1 MLDFSCMKRIFK
13 FSIASLL
20 AMCLAVATV
29 VCCCIGSGVMAHFH
43 KAAACS
49 HCPDQN
55 SHGNSSNPAGTCPN
69 QLTSAEFLHGQ
80 AISTPNVSTQHFPAP
95 VFLNHHH
102 VILSPALSL
111 AYPPGS
117 PPLGIS
123 FIPLY
128 LRTFNLR
135 V

>member
-1 MLDFSCMKRIFK
+1 MLSFSCMKRIFK

-29 VCCCIGSGVMAHFH
+29 VCCCIAPTVMAHFH
-43 KAAACS
+43 KVAMCS
-49 HCPDQN
+49 HCPDQ
-55 SHGNSSNPAGTCPN
+55 SSQGNSSNPAGACRN

-80 AISTPNVSTQHFPAP
+80 TISTPNVSAQPFPAP
-95 VFLNHHH
+95 VFLNHHT
-102 VILSPALSL
+102 VLSPALSL

>member
-29 VCCCIGSGVMAHFH
+29 VCCCIAPAVMAHFH
-43 KAAACS
+43 KAAVCS
-49 HCPDQN
+49 HCPDQ
-55 SHGNSSNPAGTCPN
+55 SPQGNSSNPAAACRN
-69 QLTSAEFLHGQ
+69 QLTSADSFHGQ
-80 AISTPNVSTQHFPAP
+80 TISTPNVSTQPFPAS
-95 VFLNHHH
+95 VFLNHHT
-102 VILSPALSL
+102 VLSPALSL

>member
-1 MLDFSCMKRIFK
+1 MKRIFK

-29 VCCCIGSGVMAHFH
+29 VCCCIAPAVTAHFH
-43 KAAACS
+43 KVAMCS
-49 HCPDQN
+49 HCPDQ
-55 SHGNSSNPAGTCPN
+55 SSQGNSSNPAGVCRN

-80 AISTPNVSTQHFPAP
+80 TISTPNVSAQSFPAP
-95 VFLNHHH
+95 VFLNHHT
-102 VILSPALSL
+102 VLSPALSL

>member
-29 VCCCIGSGVMAHFH
+29 VCCCIAPAVMAHFH
-43 KAAACS
+43 KAAVCS

-55 SHGNSSNPAGTCPN
+55 SHSNFPNPAGACQN
-69 QLTSAEFLHGQ
+69 QLTSAEFSHGQ
-80 AISTPNVSTQHFPAP
+80 TISTPNVSAQPFPAP
-95 VFLNHHH
+95 VFLNHHT
-102 VILSPALSL
+102 VLSPVLSL

-123 FIPLY
+123 FTPLY